1 MIEKYLYSPS
11 GKILMSGHKY
21 RIVPLAWYTVTDSD
35 FSTNYSTRLA
45 GLTATDPN
53 IKIPSHV
60 KNGSIT
66 NQLWDCSNSN
76 TVYIT
81 FTDEEDF
88 ALNRFDVA
96 NSDTSKQGAIQ
107 EISNIPASVRTMSV
121 SAPRIKKISNVG
133 NLTSFT
139 LKYNTAM
146 TNLDG
151 IQGLSDSPNITALK
165 VQENTGLVDLGGFI
179 IPENVSTLNS
189 MFQGCSSLERARID
203 YNYSDTILSNSNL
216 MFQRTAIK
224 NLDIYADNVQSNLM
238 FAGYGWGNGS
248 VEIRC
253 TPNTNTWSFW
263 KNFMESN
270 STPFYHSS
278 NNAAVHYCL
287 HSFANTQKTI
297 SVWGDSLTRGGD
309 GTTYS
314 DLCVK
319 LSNMLTSDAVVQ
331 NLGAGGTSAANQAQY
346 FNKYD
351 VGWGDITCLFYGH
364 NSPDS
369 TMQAYNES
377 YIPKLSKYVVLG
389 LVTKNYST
397 AMNNQMAEQY
407 GEHFL
412 DTHAYMVAN
421 GFAITGL
428 TPTAQDE
435 EDLANGNVPH
445 SFLASDYIHI
455 NEFGGLIV
463 ATALKEKMLSL
474 GYIDRTWLA
483 S

>member
-45 GLTATDPN
+45 GLTATEPN

-60 KNGSIT
+60 KSGSIT

-81 FTDEEDF
+81 FTDEDDF

-96 NSDTSKQGAIQ
+96 NADTTKQGALK
-107 EISNIPASVRTMSV
+107 EISNLPDSVRTMSV
-121 SAPRIKKISNVG
+121 SAPNIKKISNVG

-139 LKYNTAM
+139 FKYNTAM

-151 IQGLSDSPNITALK
+151 IVGLSDNENITSLK
-165 VQENTGLVDLGGFI
+165 LQENTGLVDLGDFI
-179 IPENVSTLNS
+179 IPENVTELRA
-189 MFQGCSSLERARID
+189 MFQGCSSLSRVRID
-203 YNYSDTILSNSNL
+203 YNYTSSIWSSSGL

-224 NLDIYADNVQSNLM
+224 HLDIYATDVQSNTM
-238 FAGYGWGNGS
+238 FAGYS
-248 VEIRC
+248 PSSVVEIRC
-253 TPNTNTWSFW
+253 LPNTNTWTFW
-263 KNFMESN
+263 KSDLEAN
-270 STPFYHSS
+270 TSS
-278 NNAAVHYCL
+278 IDRTKYLL
-287 HSFANTQKTI
+287 HSFDANPKSI
-297 SVWGDSLTRGGD
+297 NIWGDSLTQGGD

-319 LSNMLTSDAVVQ
+319 LSSMLVNDAVVH
-331 NLGAGGTSAANQAQY
+331 NCGLGGSSAATRASL
-346 FNKYD
+346 FSEYD
-351 VGWGDITCLFYGH
+351 IGWDDITVLFFGH
-364 NSPDS
+364 NSPY
-369 TMQAYNES
+369 TTIQTYNES
-377 YIPKLSKYVVLG
+377 YIPHLSKYIVLG

-397 AMNNQMAEQY
+397 SMNNQMAEEY
-407 GEHFL
+407 GNHFL

-455 NEFGGLIV
+455 NGYGGLIV
-463 ATALKEKMLSL
+463 ATAIKEKLLSL
-474 GYIDRTWLA
+474 GYINNTWLA

>member
-76 TVYIT
+76 TAYIT
-81 FTDEEDF
+81 FTDEDDF

-96 NSDTSKQGAIQ
+96 NSDTSHQGAIQ

-133 NLTSFT
+133 RLTSFT
-139 LKYNTAM
+139 FKNNTTM

-151 IQGLSDSPNITALK
+151 VVGLSDSENITTLK
-165 VQENTGLVDLGGFI
+165 IQENTGLVDLGGFI
-179 IPENVSTLNS
+179 IPENVSTLNA
-189 MFQGCSSLERARID
+189 MFQGCSSLSRVRID
-203 YNYSDTILSNSNL
+203 YNYTSSIWSNSGL

-224 NLDIYADNVQSNLM
+224 HLDIYANDVQSMNM
-238 FAGYGWGNGS
+238 FSGYGFGNGA

-253 TPNTNTWSFW
+253 NPNTNTWTFW
-263 KNFMESN
+263 KNYMESN
-270 STPFYHSS
+270 STPFTASY
-278 NNAAVHYCL
+278 AGARRFCL

-297 SVWGDSLTRGGD
+297 TVWGDSLTRGGD

-319 LSNMLTSDAVVQ
+319 LSNLLTSEAVVQ
-331 NLGAGGTSAANQAQY
+331 NLGAGGTSAVNQAQY

-351 VGWGDITCLFYGH
+351 VGWNDITCLFYGH

-369 TMQAYNES
+369 TIQAYNES

-421 GFAITGL
+421 GFSITGL
-428 TPTAQDE
+428 TPTEQDE
-435 EDLANGNVPH
+435 EDLANGKVPH

-455 NEFGGLIV
+455 NEYGGLIV

-474 GYIDRTWLA
+474 GYIDSTWLA